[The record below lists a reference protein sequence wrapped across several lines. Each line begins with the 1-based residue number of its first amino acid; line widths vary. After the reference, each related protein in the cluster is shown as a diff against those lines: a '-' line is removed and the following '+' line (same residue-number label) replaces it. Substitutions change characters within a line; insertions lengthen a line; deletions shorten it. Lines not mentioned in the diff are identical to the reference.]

1 MKPGRWSR
9 PIVLLALALLTICLV
24 WPPLRTWALFAAL
37 PLAIALAAGLKPKP
51 RWGGWVATLMI
62 PYFCVG
68 IMNLLAGPA
77 PPAIALILCLA
88 SAAAFIASMHWTRRM
103 GVSLRR

>member
-1 MKPGRWSR
+1 MSPGQWSR
-9 PIVLLALALLTICLV
+9 HLVLLALALLIVCLV
-24 WPPLRTWALFAAL
+24 WPPFRSWTLVGIL
-37 PLAIALAAGLKPKP
+37 PLAVALLAGIKPKP

-77 PPAIALILCLA
+77 PPFLGLSLSLA
-88 SAAAFIASMHWTRRM
+88 SALAFIASMDWTRRM
-103 GVSLRR
+103 GVNLRR